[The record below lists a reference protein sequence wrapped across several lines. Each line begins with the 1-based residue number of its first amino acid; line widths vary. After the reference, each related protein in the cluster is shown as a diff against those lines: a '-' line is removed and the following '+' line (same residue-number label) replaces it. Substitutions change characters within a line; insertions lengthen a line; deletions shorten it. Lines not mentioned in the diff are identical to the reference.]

1 MGSMQ
6 GMKEDYITIQ
16 SMNELNDEEIDKNG
30 NQWWKENIWH
40 KHMNITEIQKTN
52 TNWIINTTKNNRK

>member
-30 NQWWKENIWH
+30 NQ
-40 KHMNITEIQKTN
+40 
-52 TNWIINTTKNNRK
+52 